1 MSVLSIPILS
11 INTITFIYN
20 KYNKKKMAK
29 NNKSLL
35 MSMILGNNNRISSKR
50 VLGSFVI
57 VVMTI
62 MVVVCVFTQ
71 EDATWL
77 SSAIDT
83 LIITAGAL
91 LGLGI
96 ADNAFD
102 KKQEEVNNKY
112 NGGGNKPYQPK
123 PKPKPTNKEESYCD
137 DFNG

>member
-1 MSVLSIPILS
+1 
-11 INTITFIYN
+11 
-20 KYNKKKMAK
+20 MAK
-29 NNKSLL
+29 NNRSFL
-35 MSMILGNNNRISSKR
+35 MSMILGGNNRVSSKR

-102 KKQEEVNNKY
+102 KKQEEQNNKY
-112 NGGGNKPYQPK
+112 HNGGNK
-123 PKPKPTNKEESYCD
+123 NHSS
-137 DFNG
+137 

>member
-1 MSVLSIPILS
+1 
-11 INTITFIYN
+11 
-20 KYNKKKMAK
+20 MAK
-29 NNKSLL
+29 FNKSLFL
-35 MSMILGNNNRISSKR
+35 SMLLGNNNRVSSKR

-57 VVMTI
+57 VTITI

-96 ADNAFD
+96 ADNAFE
-102 KKQEEVNNKY
+102 KKKEGQNEKY
-112 NGGGNKPYQPK
+112 N
-123 PKPKPTNKEESYCD
+123 
-137 DFNG
+137 NGKK

>member
-1 MSVLSIPILS
+1 
-11 INTITFIYN
+11 
-20 KYNKKKMAK
+20 MAK
-29 NNKSLL
+29 FNKSLL
-35 MSMILGNNNRISSKR
+35 ISMLSGNNNRVSSKR

-62 MVVVCVFTQ
+62 MIVVCVFTQ

-96 ADNAFD
+96 ADTAFE
-102 KKQEEVNNKY
+102 KKQESQDGKY
-112 NGGGNKPYQPK
+112 NKGRK
-123 PKPKPTNKEESYCD
+123 
-137 DFNG
+137 

>member
-1 MSVLSIPILS
+1 
-11 INTITFIYN
+11 
-20 KYNKKKMAK
+20 MAK
-29 NNKSLL
+29 NNRSFLI
-35 MSMILGNNNRISSKR
+35 SMILGGNNRVSSKR

-96 ADNAFD
+96 ADTAFD
-102 KKQEEVNNKY
+102 KKQDDQKNKY
-112 NGGGNKPYQPK
+112 NNGGR
-123 PKPKPTNKEESYCD
+123 E
-137 DFNG
+137 

>member
-1 MSVLSIPILS
+1 
-11 INTITFIYN
+11 
-20 KYNKKKMAK
+20 MAK
-29 NNKSLL
+29 NNRSFL
-35 MSMILGNNNRISSKR
+35 MSMILGGNNRVSSKR

-57 VVMTI
+57 VVITI

-96 ADNAFD
+96 ADTAFD
-102 KKQEEVNNKY
+102 KKQESQNDKY
-112 NGGGNKPYQPK
+112 NKGGGKK
-123 PKPKPTNKEESYCD
+123 RSS
-137 DFNG
+137 

>member
-1 MSVLSIPILS
+1 
-11 INTITFIYN
+11 
-20 KYNKKKMAK
+20 MAK
-29 NNKSLL
+29 FNKSLFL
-35 MSMILGNNNRISSKR
+35 SMLSGNNNRVSSKR

-57 VVMTI
+57 VTMTI

-96 ADNAFD
+96 ADTAFN
-102 KKQEEVNNKY
+102 KKQESQNGKY
-112 NGGGNKPYQPK
+112 NNGGKK
-123 PKPKPTNKEESYCD
+123 
-137 DFNG
+137 

>member
-1 MSVLSIPILS
+1 
-11 INTITFIYN
+11 
-20 KYNKKKMAK
+20 MAK
-29 NNKSLL
+29 FNKSLFL
-35 MSMILGNNNRISSKR
+35 SMLSGSNNRVSSKR

-57 VVMTI
+57 VTMTI

-96 ADNAFD
+96 ADSAFE
-102 KKQEEVNNKY
+102 KKQEGQNGKY
-112 NGGGNKPYQPK
+112 N
-123 PKPKPTNKEESYCD
+123 
-137 DFNG
+137 NGKK

>member
-1 MSVLSIPILS
+1 
-11 INTITFIYN
+11 
-20 KYNKKKMAK
+20 MAK
-29 NNKSLL
+29 NNRSFLI
-35 MSMILGNNNRISSKR
+35 SMILGGNNRVSSKR

-57 VVMTI
+57 VVLTI

-96 ADNAFD
+96 ADTAFE
-102 KKQEEVNNKY
+102 KKQESQNSKY
-112 NGGGNKPYQPK
+112 NKGGGKK
-123 PKPKPTNKEESYCD
+123 
-137 DFNG
+137 

>member
-1 MSVLSIPILS
+1 
-11 INTITFIYN
+11 
-20 KYNKKKMAK
+20 MAK
-29 NNKSLL
+29 INKSLL
-35 MSMILGNNNRISSKR
+35 MSMILGNNNRVSSKR

-57 VVMTI
+57 VVRTI
-62 MVVVCVFTQ
+62 MIVVCVFTQ

-96 ADNAFD
+96 ADTAFN
-102 KKQEEVNNKY
+102 KKQDDTNNKY

-137 DFNG
+137 EFNG